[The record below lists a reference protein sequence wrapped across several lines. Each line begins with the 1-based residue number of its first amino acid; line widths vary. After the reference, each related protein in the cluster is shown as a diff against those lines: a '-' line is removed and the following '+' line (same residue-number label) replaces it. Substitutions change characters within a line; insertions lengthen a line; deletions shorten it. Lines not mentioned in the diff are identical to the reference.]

1 MELEHLRQ
9 SEELKD
15 VDAFKIRYEKFH
27 QGKIDLIKV
36 AHEEEMRTLV
46 QRVSTLTE
54 SARAHEAPMSTPASP
69 RILNLPNRAMTT
81 GDDTLTLTGLWRAET
96 SARGLAAGFVAW
108 AWRVALTPLR
118 AERGVGD
125 EHERD
130 DERDQPCHARAA
142 PLAQRRQRD
151 APRPRDK
158 PGGEAARRRLRAPH
172 AGERQGIARH
182 FRQVRARAG

>member
-54 SARAHEAPMSTPASP
+54 SARAHEAEITVLMGRQTPESL
-69 RILNLPNRAMTT
+69 IEDTKRAQQA
-81 GDDTLTLTGLWRAET
+81 AEE
-96 SARGLAAGFVAW
+96 AEK
-108 AWRVALTPLR
+108 RVAEVE
-118 AERGVGD
+118 AY
-125 EHERD
+125 
-130 DERDQPCHARAA
+130 
-142 PLAQRRQRD
+142 
-151 APRPRDK
+151 
-158 PGGEAARRRLRAPH
+158 AAR
-172 AGERQGIARH
+172 
-182 FRQVRARAG
+182 QVAANKSLLESLLESA